1 MLNNRVIDRIK
12 LLFRRDKELYLYIR
26 EKTGYLPHHI
36 YYYKQALMHRSAQH
50 RDGGR
55 VWHNERLEF
64 LGDAILDAVIGD
76 VVYHHFPGKRE
87 GFLTNTRAKIVS
99 RDTLNRLAK
108 EMRLDDKIKTGGRV
122 DHRHNNYMGGNAF
135 EAFVGALYL
144 DHGYDACKKFLEK
157 NVIGELINIDRL
169 AYKEVNFKSRMIEW
183 GQKYKRDV
191 VFDTIEQRKEKD
203 GSPVF
208 HTTVIIKG
216 IRCGEGI
223 GYSKKES
230 HQEASHSTLK
240 RIKHDPKFLD
250 MLLSEE

>member
-1 MLNNRVIDRIK
+1 
-12 LLFRRDKELYLYIR
+12 
-26 EKTGYLPHHI
+26 
-36 YYYKQALMHRSAQH
+36 
-50 RDGGR
+50 
-55 VWHNERLEF
+55 
-64 LGDAILDAVIGD
+64 
-76 VVYHHFPGKRE
+76 
-87 GFLTNTRAKIVS
+87 
-99 RDTLNRLAK
+99 
-108 EMRLDDKIKTGGRV
+108 
-122 DHRHNNYMGGNAF
+122 MGGNAF

-157 NVIGELINIDRL
+157 HVIGELINIDRL

-203 GSPVF
+203 GSHVF